1 MIISKHIEYT
11 YFTEEIQREVQAE
24 MEIRRQMEKEIQA
37 LKGE

>member
-1 MIISKHIEYT
+1 M

-37 LKGE
+37 LKGKN